1 MLKGTRVDG
10 IYTADPEKDP
20 TATKFHDITYSEV
33 PYSAAAISANPM
45 TGDIYIASLNKS
57 AEGDWADYVA
67 PGYLNQYDAKGQF
80 IKKYDIG
87 SGPVAIVF
95 NVGKEYHEK

>member
-1 MLKGTRVDG
+1 
-10 IYTADPEKDP
+10 
-20 TATKFHDITYSEV
+20 
-33 PYSAAAISANPM
+33 M